1 MAEKQDNTSM
11 AMTRTPAQPAP
22 TARPLRGVLR
32 EARASYAF
40 VERNWHLTK
49 RYWGWEIAFII
60 YSIAS
65 SMSIMFIG
73 KAQGQAGATAADG
86 SNLLLYLAIGTLVW
100 SYLNS
105 VFMNMAE
112 MIAWERWEG
121 TIEYTMM
128 APINRLTH
136 MLGQSVFAIIYGTIR
151 SAILLVAL
159 ALFFDIDLG
168 GANLPGAA
176 LVLTIGSLSFVGFG
190 IVGAVLPLLF
200 PEKGEQMT
208 FIISSLLLLVSGV
221 YYPVDVLPGWM
232 QVLSTVSPATYV
244 LEAMREAILDGTSTW
259 DLLPATVPMLI
270 IGAVTIPLG
279 MATFGYFERY
289 AKRTGKLKRSG

>member
-1 MAEKQDNTSM
+1 MAQIQSSG
-11 AMTRTPAQPAP
+11 AP
-22 TARPLRGVLR
+22 RGFGALASAGR

-40 VERNWHLTK
+40 VERNWNLTK
-49 RYWGWEIAFII
+49 RYWGWEVAFLV
-60 YSIAS
+60 YSAAS
-65 SMSIMFIG
+65 SMSIMYIG
-73 KAQGQAGATAADG
+73 KAQGEQAND
-86 SNLLLYLAIGTLVW
+86 LLLFLAIGTLVW

-128 APINRLTH
+128 APISRLTH
-136 MLGQSVFAIIYGTIR
+136 MFGQSIFAIIYGVIR
-151 SAILLVAL
+151 SALLLGVL
-159 ALFFDIDLG
+159 AIFFDIDLA
-168 GANLPGAA
+168 GANLTGALLA
-176 LVLTIGSLSFVGFG
+176 MIIGSISFIGFG

-221 YYPVDVLPGWM
+221 YYPVEVLPEWM
-232 QVLSTVSPATYV
+232 QPFSYISPATYV
-244 LEAMREAILDGTSTW
+244 LEAMRGAILDGESTV
-259 DLLPATVPMLI
+259 DLLPTMVPMLL
-270 IGAVTIPLG
+270 IGLVTIPLG
-279 MATFGYFERY
+279 MAVFGYFERY